1 MSGTGDITWC
11 DGHAGYQIFCN
22 EPAEGI
28 LERMVIS
35 ESAHTV
41 HRVVG
46 TRPVRPDGLDKVTG
60 RALYGADVK
69 LDGLVHGVVLRSP
82 HVHARIKSIDTS
94 RAEKAPGV
102 LAVITGADMPI
113 AAEGMVEIG
122 EEGNVALAWSSN
134 RVMAHDKALFKGHPV
149 AAIAATDRNAGY
161 EALKLIKVD
170 YEPLDPVLS
179 IEEALAPGAT
189 LVHDDLVGNHLGESV
204 RDTNIAAIIR
214 HELGDPIGAMGRAS
228 LVVERTMEM
237 ATVHQGYIEPQ
248 TGTAHWDEN
257 GRVTVWTSTQ
267 GAFGV
272 RAQMAGILNLSETD
286 VHVVPME
293 IGGGFGGKL
302 NVYLEPLAAILSRKC
317 GRPVKAYMSRT
328 DVFEATGPGAAAI
341 IKIKFGVDDDGMIV
355 AAEADL
361 KYEAGSYPGSPVA
374 AGAVC
379 CFAAYNL
386 DNVRITGY
394 DVLVTKPK
402 TSAYRAPGSTHVAYG
417 VESVIDEICE
427 KRGYDPIE
435 FRIKNASREGKRRAD
450 GPIWGPIG
458 ITQVLEQSRD
468 SDHWQ
473 SPLEKTGPDGRK
485 RGRGIAIGFWR
496 NGGRR
501 SVVTL
506 NLNSD
511 GVVSLIEGSVD
522 IGGSR
527 ASIAM
532 QAAEVLCIPMDDIRP
547 QVASTNSVGYT
558 DNTGGSRTTYA
569 TGMASYRAAGLMV
582 DELKSRVAKIW
593 DIAAS
598 EVVYD
603 SGTFR
608 AMQDAEL
615 QSMSMTFKE
624 LAGRIDGTGGPVAV
638 TASVDLADAAGAFGA
653 HLVDLEVDTETGK
666 TDILRYTVVQD
677 VGGAIHP
684 SYTEGQLQGGAAQGI
699 GWALN
704 EEYFLTDEGRMAN
717 PTFLDYRMPTT
728 FDLPEIETILVE
740 YPNPLHPF
748 GVRGAGEVSIS
759 PPVGAI
765 ANALHDALGI
775 RFRQSPMKPGRI
787 LESLGTLKDGVQ

>member
-1 MSGTGDITWC
+1 
-11 DGHAGYQIFCN
+11 
-22 EPAEGI
+22 
-28 LERMVIS
+28 MVIS
-35 ESAHTV
+35 ESAQPAY
-41 HRVVG
+41 RVVG
-46 TRPVRPDGLDKVTG
+46 TRPIRPDGLDKVTG
-60 RALYGADVK
+60 RALYGADIK
-69 LDGLVHGVVLRSP
+69 LEGLVHGVMLRSP

-94 RAEKAPGV
+94 AAEKAPGV

-113 AAEGMVEIG
+113 SADSTAKVG
-122 EEGNVALAWSSN
+122 EAWSSN
-134 RVMAHDKALFKGHPV
+134 RVMAHDKTLFKGHPV
-149 AAIAATDRNAGY
+149 AAIAATTRNAAY
-161 EALKLIKVD
+161 EALKLIKVE
-170 YEPLDPVLS
+170 YETLDPVLS
-179 IEEALAPGAT
+179 IKDAIAPGAT

-204 RDTNIAAIIR
+204 KDTNIAAVIR
-214 HELGDPIGAMGRAS
+214 HELGDPEGAMARAS
-228 LVVERTMEM
+228 LVVERTVEM

-248 TGTAHWDEN
+248 TGTAFWDEN
-257 GRVTVWTSTQ
+257 DRVTVWTSTQ

-272 RAQMAGILNLSETD
+272 RTQVSSILNVSEAD
-286 VHVVPME
+286 VHVIPME

-302 NVYLEPLAAILSRKC
+302 NVYLEPIAAILSKKT
-317 GRPVKAYMSRT
+317 GRPVKAYMSRV
-328 DVFEATGPGAAAI
+328 DVFEATGPAAAAI
-341 IKIKFGVDDDGMIV
+341 IKIKMGVDDDGMII
-355 AAEADL
+355 AADADL

-379 CFAAYNL
+379 CFAAYDL

-427 KRGYDPIE
+427 KRGYDPIK

-468 SDHWQ
+468 SAHWT
-473 SPLEKTGPDGRK
+473 SPLEKTGPTGKK
-485 RGRGIAIGFWR
+485 RGRGIATGFWR

-511 GVVSLIEGSVD
+511 GIVSLIEGSVD

-532 QAAEVLCIPMDDIRP
+532 QAAEVLCIPMEDIRP
-547 QVASTNSVGYT
+547 QVASTDSVGYT

-582 DELKSRVAKIW
+582 EELKLRVSKIW

-598 EVVYD
+598 DVVYD
-603 SGTFR
+603 NGTFQAR
-608 AMQDAEL
+608 QDAEL
-615 QSMSMTFKE
+615 ESMSMTFKE

-638 TASVDLADAAGAFGA
+638 TGSVDLADAAGAFGA
-653 HLVDLEVDTETGK
+653 HLVDLEVDLETGK

-684 SYTEGQLQGGAAQGI
+684 SYTEGQLQGGAVQGI

-704 EEYFLTDEGRMAN
+704 EEYYLTDEGKMAN
-717 PTFLDYRMPTT
+717 SSFLDYRMPTT
-728 FDLPEIETILVE
+728 FDLPEIETVLVE
-740 YPNPLHPF
+740 FPNPLHPF
-748 GVRGAGEVSIS
+748 GVRGAGEVCIA

-775 RFRQSPMKPGRI
+775 RFQQTPVKPGRI
-787 LESLGTLKDGVQ
+787 LESLGVLKDGVQ

>member
-1 MSGTGDITWC
+1 
-11 DGHAGYQIFCN
+11 
-22 EPAEGI
+22 
-28 LERMVIS
+28 MVIS
-35 ESAHTV
+35 ESAHPT

-46 TRPVRPDGLDKVTG
+46 TRPIRPDGLEKVTG
-60 RALYGADVK
+60 RALYGADIN

-82 HVHARIKSIDTS
+82 HVHARIKSIDITA
-94 RAEKAPGV
+94 AEKAPGV
-102 LAVITGADMPI
+102 LAVMTGADMPV
-113 AAEGMVEIG
+113 AASGMAA
-122 EEGNVALAWSSN
+122 GNIALAWSSS
-134 RVMAHDKALFKGHPV
+134 RVMAHDKVLFKGHPV
-149 AAIAATDRNAGY
+149 AAIAASDRNSGY

-170 YEPLDPVLS
+170 YEILDPILS
-179 IEEALAPGAT
+179 IDDALASGT
-189 LVHDDLVGNHLGESV
+189 SLVHDDLVGNHLGESV
-204 RDTNIAAIIR
+204 KDTNIAAILR
-214 HELGDPIGAMGRAS
+214 HELGDPSGAMDKAT
-228 LVVERTMEM
+228 LVVEREVEM
-237 ATVHQGYIEPQ
+237 ATVHQGYIEPHA
-248 TGTAHWDEN
+248 GTARWDEN

-272 RAQMAGILNLSETD
+272 RAQMAGILNVSESD

-302 NVYLEPLAAILSRKC
+302 NVYLEPIAAVLSQKC
-317 GRPVKAYMSRT
+317 GRTVKAYMTRT
-328 DVFEATGPGAAAI
+328 DVFEATGPGAAAK
-341 IKIKFGVDDDGMIV
+341 IKIKMGVDDDGMLV

-361 KYEAGSYPGSPVA
+361 KYEAGAYPGSPVA

-379 CFAAYNL
+379 CFASYNL
-386 DNVRITGY
+386 DNVRIDGY

-402 TSAYRAPGSTHVAYG
+402 TAAYRAPGSTHVAYG

-435 FRIKNASREGKRRAD
+435 FRLKNASREGKRRAD

-458 ITQVLEQSRD
+458 IQQVLESSRD
-468 SDHWQ
+468 SSHWT
-473 SPLEKTGPDGRK
+473 SDIGTPSAPGKK
-485 RGRGIAIGFWR
+485 RGRGIATGFWR

-511 GVVSLIEGSVD
+511 GKVSLIEGSVD

-532 QAAEVLCIPMDDIRP
+532 QAAEVLCIPIEDIRP
-547 QVASTNSVGYT
+547 QVASTDSVGYT

-569 TGMASYRAAGLMV
+569 TGMASYRAAGLMIE
-582 DELKSRVAKIW
+582 ELKVRVAKIW
-593 DIAAS
+593 DIEATDV
-598 EVVYD
+598 EFED
-603 SGTFR
+603 GTFR
-608 AMQDAEL
+608 ARQHAEL
-615 QSMSMTFKE
+615 QSMSITFKE

-638 TASVDLADAAGAFGA
+638 TGSVDLADAAGAFGA

-666 TDILRYTVVQD
+666 TDVLRYTVVQD

-684 SYTEGQLQGGAAQGI
+684 SYTEGQLQGGAVQGI

-704 EEYFLTDEGRMAN
+704 EEYYLTGEGRMAN
-717 PTFLDYRMPTT
+717 SSFLDYRMPTT
-728 FDLPEIETILVE
+728 YDLPEIETILVE
-740 YPNPLHPF
+740 VPNPLHPF

-775 RFRQSPMKPGRI
+775 RFMQSPMKPGRI
-787 LESLGTLKDGVQ
+787 LSELGVLKEDVQ